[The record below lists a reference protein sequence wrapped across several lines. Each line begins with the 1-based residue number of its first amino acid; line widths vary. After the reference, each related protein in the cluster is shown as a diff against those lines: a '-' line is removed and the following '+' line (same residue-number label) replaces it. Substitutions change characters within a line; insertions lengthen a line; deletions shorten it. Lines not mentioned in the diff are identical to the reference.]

1 MNYRLLYIIPQ
12 GTGQVSNQTEKRN
25 ETLHGPKYYFSSWW
39 LSQFFFSLK
48 YDSTKVYPTL
58 FILLDNWT
66 KHLCLVIYFER
77 QLNNDFLSR
86 NSLSGLQATK
96 SNWTTAFVHEWH
108 VDWLS
113 DCHTTLTTTLMCDLA
128 GSAKCM
134 HGPGRLQFVCTSLQL
149 NYTLLVLVLYHN
161 NSCSISR

>member
-12 GTGQVSNQTEKRN
+12 GAGQVSNQTEKRN
-25 ETLHGPKYYFSSWW
+25 ESLHGPKYYFSSWW

-58 FILLDNWT
+58 FILSDNWT
-66 KHLCLVIYFER
+66 KHLCLVINLKGNWTMTFCQEI
-77 QLNNDFLSR
+77 
-86 NSLSGLQATK
+86 LSGLQATK

-113 DCHTTLTTTLMCDLA
+113 SCHTMMLTTSLMCELA
-128 GSAKCM
+128 LPNACM
-134 HGPGRLQFVCTSLQL
+134 GRLHFVCTSLKST
-149 NYTLLVLVLYHN
+149 YTLLVLVLYHN
-161 NSCSISR
+161 T